1 MIQIYSPTNTN
12 FDQNGSVLTPISCEL
27 SIEING
33 VWSVQLESVLNDE
46 IVENAVLKVPT
57 PYGDQLYRIYSV
69 TKTSTMVNA
78 IAVPIFQDAQNEVFI
93 YDTRPTNK
101 NGQQALD
108 DICTIKYKGHSDITK
123 QTTAYYQMKNL
134 INCLVGDDE
143 NSFIN
148 RWGGEIRY
156 DNYDVYI
163 NERLG
168 QDNGVRVEFGLNIKS
183 IQEDID
189 MSSVATKIIP
199 VAYNGRTLPQGQTVN
214 SPLINNYPTP
224 YIKVIEYQDIRLKE
238 DVSGDQEGVTV
249 CDTLDELYTAL
260 TERAE
265 QEFENGIDLPTITY
279 NVDIV
284 DLSRMDEYKNYKPLV
299 TINLGDTVHIY
310 HKRLNINTEARVIAL
325 TYDCINQKNSSLTIG
340 DYQQSFFDNASDTSS
355 VVDKVV
361 DKGNGTLLGDKIQ
374 GVINLMNTALKAQK
388 NVAERQDVRAI
399 LFEDLDED
407 SSTFGALCIGTQGI
421 QISKERNA
429 TNTDWV
435 WGTAIDFQTINA
447 NLIVA
452 GILTDQ
458 NGKFFFNLNTGE
470 FSASDG
476 TFSGTITGSN
486 INGGSITGTTVT
498 GGTIN
503 GTTITGTT
511 ISGGTI
517 NGTTISGGTITGTT
531 INTDKDINVGNN
543 IYIGDDFVGAESKG
557 VYFDSTHHI
566 SSSKSGTISIYCSD
580 GDTEA
585 DLRVYNDSIYLSAG
599 ANGEGYG
606 TISVSK
612 DVVDLLSNGDIV
624 FQAEGDITA
633 NKQIKVISDMRMKA
647 NICDVN
653 LADLVDEVKI
663 KEFDIKG
670 THDVGVIAQD
680 FLNSKFKDYVVN
692 EGEYYSVNYHVLY
705 LALIQKVQELER
717 RLNENNTQRATA
729 DD

>member
-69 TKTSTMVNA
+69 TKTPTRVNA

-101 NGQQALD
+101 NGQQALN
-108 DICTIKYKGHSDITK
+108 DICTTKYKGHSDITK
-123 QTTAYYQMKNL
+123 QATAYYQMKNL
-134 INCLVGDDE
+134 INCLAGDDE

-249 CDTLDELYTAL
+249 CDTLEELYTAL

-340 DYQQSFFDNASDTSS
+340 DYQPSFFDNASDTSS

-361 DKGNGTLLGDKIQ
+361 DKGNGTLLGDKIS

-452 GILTDQ
+452 GILTDR

-476 TFSGTITGSN
+476 TFSGTITGS
-486 INGGSITGTTVT
+486 
-498 GGTIN
+498 
-503 GTTITGTT
+503 TITGTSIEGST
-511 ISGGTI
+511 FQTKLTDYEQVKIHDKIIEFYGSI
-517 NGTTISGGTITGTT
+517 NPTLRATLGLDSS
-531 INTDKDINVGNN
+531 NLQLEN
-543 IYIGDDFVGAESKG
+543 IFNYGYSLLGKNDDGSLDTFVGFSNKVGHDIDGNEVPKNIVVYKPINMNFISMLYGLSTAYPSWNKASK
-557 VYFDSTHHI
+557 FWLPITSI
-566 SSSKSGTISIYCSD
+566 SNVADASVASIVKVQ
-580 GDTEA
+580 GQNFLEVT
-585 DLRVYNDSIYLSAG
+585 VYNGGNYAPDKYRIP
-599 ANGEGYG
+599 
-606 TISVSK
+606 
-612 DVVDLLSNGDIV
+612 
-624 FQAEGDITA
+624 IT
-633 NKQIKVISDMRMKA
+633 KV
-647 NICDVN
+647 
-653 LADLVDEVKI
+653 
-663 KEFDIKG
+663 
-670 THDVGVIAQD
+670 
-680 FLNSKFKDYVVN
+680 
-692 EGEYYSVNYHVLY
+692 
-705 LALIQKVQELER
+705 
-717 RLNENNTQRATA
+717 
-729 DD
+729 